1 MLLFAQAA
9 SETSAFTSFL
19 PLILL
24 GAVFYF
30 MMIRP
35 QRKRQRAQQAL
46 LSSLEIGDEI
56 RTAGGIHGRI
66 RSLDEDSAVVTVE
79 DGTYFRL
86 NRRSITEKIVREG

>member
-1 MLLFAQAA
+1 MILFAQTD
-9 SETSAFTSFL
+9 TSAFQSFL
-19 PLILL
+19 PLLLL

-35 QRKRQRAQQAL
+35 QRRRQRAQQAL
-46 LSSLEIGDEI
+46 LASLEVGDEV

-79 DGTYFRL
+79 DGAYIRFS
-86 NRRSITEKIVREG
+86 RRSIIEKISRED

>member
-1 MLLFAQAA
+1 MYLLAQTE
-9 SETSAFTSFL
+9 SSALQSFV

-46 LSSLEIGDEI
+46 LTSLEVGDEI
-56 RTAGGIHGRI
+56 RTAGGVHGRI
-66 RSLDEDSAVVTVE
+66 RSLDEASAVITVE
-79 DGTYFRL
+79 DGSYIRFT
-86 NRRSITEKIVREG
+86 RRSIIEKIVREN